1 MEDKKKETAKK
12 SYFYFGYIELNTYI
26 CHITVQ
32 RETAKQTK
40 ENQIPSS
47 WNHPTRKSYRP

>member
-12 SYFYFGYIELNTYI
+12 SFFYFGYIELNTYI